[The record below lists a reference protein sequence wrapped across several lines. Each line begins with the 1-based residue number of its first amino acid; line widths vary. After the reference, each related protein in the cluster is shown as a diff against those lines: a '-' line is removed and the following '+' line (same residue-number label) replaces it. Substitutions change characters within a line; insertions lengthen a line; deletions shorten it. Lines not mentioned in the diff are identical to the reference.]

1 LQPIELASIARFN
14 FFRTGNTK
22 IKGGTPM
29 KQFMV
34 VLLTLVIVPLAFAMD
49 ANLEK
54 KAKAEG
60 QVLFYAN
67 MTAIQPIMDV
77 FNAQTGLKGK
87 YTRISTSKFL
97 PTVLT
102 EFQAGKLMADVLQAP
117 LPVMQM
123 LKAQGVLAPYTSPVA
138 AGYPE
143 WTRKD
148 DQIQPF
154 GIEYVGLIY
163 NKELVKPADVP
174 TRYEDLTDPKWKN
187 KIVMANPGTHAT
199 TISWLVGLKENVF
212 TSEAEWMQFLKGLAA
227 NRPMLVKSFGPT
239 PAPVES
245 GEKSIAISMPKYIIT
260 KAPAPLDWARVEQ
273 PLLGTPRGMAIASNA
288 KNPNAAKLFMD
299 FWLSNEA
306 MGMLASKVGEYVLAP
321 GVFPPIDGIDK
332 AKVIP
337 IRTMS
342 DKEIRSW
349 GATFKKIFE
358 LR

>member
-1 LQPIELASIARFN
+1 MKKVLIILSSLILASS
-14 FFRTGNTK
+14 
-22 IKGGTPM
+22 
-29 KQFMV
+29 
-34 VLLTLVIVPLAFAMD
+34 AFAAD
-49 ANLEK
+49 SDLAQ

-60 QVLFYAN
+60 QVSYYAN
-67 MTAIQPIMDV
+67 MTAIQPIMDM
-77 FNAQTGLKGK
+77 FNEKTGLKGK

-123 LKAQGVLAPYTSPVA
+123 LKAKGVLAPYTSPSA
-138 AGYPE
+138 ANYPT
-143 WTRKD
+143 WTRED
-148 DQIQPF
+148 DQIQAF

-163 NKELVKPADVP
+163 NKELVQPGDVP
-174 TRYEDLTDPKWKN
+174 KRYEDLTDPKWKN
-187 KIVMANPGTHAT
+187 KIVMANPGAHAT

-212 TSEAEWMQFLKGLAA
+212 KSEAEWMQFLKGLAA

-245 GEKSIAISMPKYIIT
+245 GEKHIAISMPKYIIT

-273 PLLGTPRGMAIASNA
+273 PLMGTPRGMAISASA

-299 FWLSNEA
+299 FWLTKEA
-306 MGMLASKVGEYVLAP
+306 MAKLSTEVGEYVLAP
-321 GVFPPIDGIDK
+321 DVFPPIDGMDK

-337 IRTMS
+337 IRTLS
-342 DKEIRSW
+342 DEEISSY
-349 GATFKKIFE
+349 GDMFKKIFE
-358 LR
+358 LP